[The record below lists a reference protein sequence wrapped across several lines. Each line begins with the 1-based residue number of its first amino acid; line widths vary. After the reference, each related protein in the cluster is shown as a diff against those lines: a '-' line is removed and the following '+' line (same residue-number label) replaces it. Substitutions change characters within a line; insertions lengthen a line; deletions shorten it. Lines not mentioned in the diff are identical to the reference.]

1 MNRWDWLRASACALS
16 FFFAGIPGMNAAR
29 ADSLDKAI
37 ETVKNASDEDL
48 RKEIERR
55 LPKKKNGAAKTRSVV
70 PAPRSAA
77 PGAATGLSSLNEA
90 AATGL
95 AALDDAHLLTAARV
109 TSRSIYG
116 TDDRKDWYQVSP
128 GSGLEPLARASV
140 ALFDATKLEAP
151 AGGTVRIKA
160 KSFQEVR
167 HICATPKEKYADQP
181 AASFCSGTLVRPDLV
196 LTAGH
201 CVREISG
208 NEAVPEKVAGTKF
221 VFGYLLQNATS
232 DATTVPAA
240 NVFAGK
246 EVAGGESG
254 DFADVHRHDWALV
267 RLDRPV
273 PAAVAEPVTNWETAS
288 IAKDQ
293 RVFVMGFPAGLPLK
307 YAPGARVRDASN
319 NAWFVANLDTFGG
332 NSGSGVYDQTTK
344 KLAGVLVVGEVD
356 YKPDVARGCFL
367 VNLCPE
373 SGCSG
378 ETVSRLN
385 QVRIP

>member
-1 MNRWDWLRASACALS
+1 
-16 FFFAGIPGMNAAR
+16 MNAAR

-37 ETVKNASDEDL
+37 ETVKSASDEDL

-55 LPKKKNGAAKTRSVV
+55 LPKKKNSAAKTRSVV
-70 PAPRSAA
+70 AAPRSTA
-77 PGAATGLSSLNEA
+77 PSAATGLSPLNEA
-90 AATGL
+90 AANGL
-95 AALDDAHLLTAARV
+95 ASLDDAHLLTAARV

-116 TDDRKDWYQVSP
+116 ADDRKDWYQVSA

-140 ALFDATKLEAP
+140 ALFEAAKLEAP
-151 AGGTVRIKA
+151 SGGTVRIKA

-167 HICATPKEKYADQP
+167 HICQTPKEKFADQP
-181 AASFCSGTLVRPDLV
+181 SAAFCSGTLVRPDLV

-201 CVREISG
+201 CVREVSG
-208 NEAVPEKVAGTKF
+208 NEAVPEKVAGTRF
-221 VFGYLLQNATS
+221 VFGYLLQNATA

-273 PAAVAEPVTNWETAS
+273 PVAIAEPVTNWETGS

-293 RVFVMGFPAGLPLK
+293 RLFVMGFPAGMPLK

-319 NAWFVANLDTFGG
+319 DAWFVANLDTFGG

-344 KLAGVLVVGEVD
+344 KLAGVLVEGEID
-356 YKPDVARGCFL
+356 YKPDVTRGCFL

-373 SGCSG
+373 NGCSG